1 MSLGQDIHRDAG
13 PPDGEDEI
21 KASAPMDLLMSGLA
35 SSLDDLDDIEE
46 PSPEEL
52 AELDDFVAE
61 AAREAEPLA
70 LLAALNAPLE
80 KPELVSLESL
90 GEIDELDELDDD
102 DLDDDL
108 DEEDGFID
116 PPIDS
121 YIDIDIDEGD
131 LNDEGYDLDDDAEM
145 ADYQDLYG
153 EDDGVVPSFREGEL
167 DDDDDEG
174 GGAFYDDLR

>member
-21 KASAPMDLLMSGLA
+21 EVSAPMDLIISDLA
-35 SSLDDLDDIEE
+35 SSLDDIEE

-61 AAREAEPLA
+61 AALEAEPLA
-70 LLAALNAPLE
+70 LLAALNEPLE

-90 GEIDELDELDDD
+90 DEIDELDELDDD
-102 DLDDDL
+102 LDEEL
-108 DEEDGFID
+108 DEEDSFID

-121 YIDIDIDEGD
+121 YIDIDLDGDGD
-131 LNDEGYDLDDDAEM
+131 LNDEGYDLDDDAEI

-174 GGAFYDDLR
+174 GAAFYDDLR

>member
-21 KASAPMDLLMSGLA
+21 EVSAPMDLIISDPA
-35 SSLDDLDDIEE
+35 SSLDDLEE

-52 AELDDFVAE
+52 AELEAE
-61 AAREAEPLA
+61 EAREAEPPA
-70 LLAALNAPLE
+70 LLAAPNEPLE
-80 KPELVSLESL
+80 KSELVSLESL
-90 GEIDELDELDDD
+90 DEVDELDELDDD
-102 DLDDDL
+102 DEL
-108 DEEDGFID
+108 DEEDGFSD

-121 YIDIDIDEGD
+121 YIDIDMDDGD
-131 LNDEGYDLDDDAEM
+131 LNDEGYDLDDDAEI

-167 DDDDDEG
+167 DDDDDES
-174 GGAFYDDLR
+174 GGAFYGDLHGRPVWMA

>member
-21 KASAPMDLLMSGLA
+21 EASAPMDLMMSGLA
-35 SSLDDLDDIEE
+35 SSLDDIEE

-70 LLAALNAPLE
+70 LLAALNEPFE

-90 GEIDELDELDDD
+90 DELDDDELDDD
-102 DLDDDL
+102 DEI
-108 DEEDGFID
+108 DEEDSFID

-121 YIDIDIDEGD
+121 YIDIDIDMDGDD
-131 LNDEGYDLDDDAEM
+131 LNDEGYDLDDDAEI

-153 EDDGVVPSFREGEL
+153 EDDSVVPSFREGEL

>member
-21 KASAPMDLLMSGLA
+21 EVSAPMDLIISDLA
-35 SSLDDLDDIEE
+35 SSLDDIEE

-52 AELDDFVAE
+52 AELEAE
-61 AAREAEPLA
+61 EVLEAEPLA
-70 LLAALNAPLE
+70 LLAALNEPLE

-90 GEIDELDELDDD
+90 DEIDELDELDDD
-102 DLDDDL
+102 EEL

-121 YIDIDIDEGD
+121 YIDIDMDDGGD
-131 LNDEGYDLDDDAEM
+131 LNDEGYDLDDDAEI

-174 GGAFYDDLR
+174 GAAFYDDLR